1 MRCMP
6 TQYQNGFHCSLTKYE
21 VGEKTNP
28 PKNPNSPP
36 KKGMQIATKAVRAV
50 MTHFV

>member
-1 MRCMP
+1 MHAKTKIKMAFKL
-6 TQYQNGFHCSLTKYE
+6 YLLTKYE
-21 VGEKTNP
+21 VGAKTNP

-50 MTHFV
+50 MTCFI